1 MNGLGVRT
9 SPSQRT
15 AITLYEPLLILYV
28 SIFISLSCL
37 LTWDPIFELVT
48 CCIWW
53 RTIVNSLFCKER
65 CNDVAWLREMMR
77 DTGMS
82 VEDLA
87 SLRWHHSSKLIETFV
102 WVKWI
107 WIQNY
112 GKLATLVFIYWFL
125 NTDILSH
132 ICFPQNKQTSSQ
144 PWAWK
149 IHITPTYTILN
160 KDENEIP

>member
-1 MNGLGVRT
+1 MFQSSFHCL
-9 SPSQRT
+9 
-15 AITLYEPLLILYV
+15 A
-28 SIFISLSCL
+28 CL
-37 LTWDPIFELVT
+37 LGTPYLNLWLVAFGG
-48 CCIWW
+48 
-53 RTIVNSLFCKER
+53 RQLSNLYSVKER
-65 CNDVAWLREMMR
+65 CNDVACLREMMR
-77 DTGMS
+77 ETGMS
-82 VEDLA
+82 VQDLA
-87 SLRWHHSSKLIETFV
+87 SLRWLHSSKLIETFV

-125 NTDILSH
+125 NTDILYH
-132 ICFPQNKQTSSQ
+132 IWFPQNKQTSSQ